1 MLLRSDDAADPT
13 AGNDWKT
20 SVLVAPGAAGFAR
33 EHGFST
39 TILDVGSVKVHHSIL

>member
-20 SVLVAPGAAGFAR
+20 SVLVAPGFAR